1 MTTAVEMSLSPSESV
16 GCSQDTTTLLP
27 IPPPSE
33 EDSKS
38 PRTNRPRMVDASR
51 IRMLL
56 ENNKKSEAFKLL
68 DRWESQWRE
77 IVDKKKNRV
86 RKEPTE
92 FNRFVQ
98 STLPELRAKNPEAK
112 PNDLMVQCAGL
123 WKEHK
128 AQATTATAKAETA

>member
-1 MTTAVEMSLSPSESV
+1 
-16 GCSQDTTTLLP
+16 
-27 IPPPSE
+27 
-33 EDSKS
+33 
-38 PRTNRPRMVDASR
+38 MVDASR
-51 IRMLL
+51 IRTLL

-77 IVDKKKNRV
+77 IVEKKKNRV

-98 STLPELRAKNPEAK
+98 SKLPELRAKNPGAK

-123 WKEHK
+123 WKAHK
-128 AQATTATAKAETA
+128 AQTSASDSSDALKQS

>member
-1 MTTAVEMSLSPSESV
+1 MTTAVEMSLPSPPEN
-16 GCSQDTTTLLP
+16 GCSSQDAAILP
-27 IPPPSE
+27 IE

-51 IRMLL
+51 IRTLL

-98 STLPELRAKNPEAK
+98 STLPELRSQNPEAK
-112 PNDLMVQCAGL
+112 PNDLMVKCAGL
-123 WKEHK
+123 WKDHK
-128 AQATTATAKAETA
+128 ARATASAAASAAAQ